1 MRSNNAWSDGAPT
14 PTPTPDTRPSGSS
27 GYSTP
32 QTPQGRKYTDGV
44 THRVSRVVQFEGL
57 RGRSTRAAVV
67 LRYVAYVMLILGCA
81 AVTQV
86 STDGIRNA
94 SGGGWF
100 LLMSCTLITV
110 TGAIATILYPNT
122 RDEIIH
128 RVRHYAFG
136 IVALPGAIL
145 ALFLKA
151 AQSWMG
157 SGDTLAATLGAAGP
171 IVFLATIVLPAFVFV
186 KEMFGIRT
194 LNRSRLDDEEAV
206 LLWTRQD
213 GNQR

>member
-1 MRSNNAWSDGAPT
+1 MRKNDVWSDGAPT
-14 PTPTPDTRPSGSS
+14 PRPAPGGTSGYNAPTPAS
-27 GYSTP
+27 
-32 QTPQGRKYTDGV
+32 GRKYTDGV
-44 THRVSRVVQFEGL
+44 TQRVSRIVQFEGL

-67 LRYVAYVMLILGCA
+67 LRYIAYALLTLGCA
-81 AVTQV
+81 AVTQI
-86 STDGIRNA
+86 STEGIRNA
-94 SGGGWF
+94 TGGGWF
-100 LLMSCTLITV
+100 LLMSCTLITA
-110 TGAIATILYPNT
+110 TGAFATILYPNT
-122 RDEIIH
+122 RHEIIH
-128 RVRHYAFG
+128 RVRHYVFG
-136 IVALPGAIL
+136 IVAIPGAIL

-151 AQSWMG
+151 AQNWMG

-213 GNQR
+213 GIQR